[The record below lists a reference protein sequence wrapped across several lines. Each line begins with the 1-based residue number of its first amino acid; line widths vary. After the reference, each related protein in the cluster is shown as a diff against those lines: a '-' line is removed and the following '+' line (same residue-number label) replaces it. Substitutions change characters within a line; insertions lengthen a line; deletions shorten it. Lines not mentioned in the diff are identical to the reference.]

1 MTSGERQSSTEDR
14 VNVLGV
20 GISPINLD
28 SARETIFA
36 ALEKGEKGYVCVT
49 NVHAV
54 SEAQEDPAYKAILND
69 SFLTTPDG
77 MPLVWIGR
85 WQGRGPAIDRVYG
98 PDLMM
103 EVFAES
109 EKTGHTHYF
118 YGGKEGVAPLL
129 KSKMEERFPRA
140 RIVGTYTPPFRP
152 LSSEEKETLLAE
164 VERLNPDMIWVG
176 IGAPKQEKFMAEYL
190 PLLNTRLLFG
200 VGAAFD
206 FHAGLVSQAPRWI
219 QRSGF
224 EWLYRLCRE
233 PRRLARRYLTTNPLF
248 VYRYFLQMTGLRR
261 YERA

>member
-1 MTSGERQSSTEDR
+1 MTSSAGHATTDDR

-28 SARETIFA
+28 SAREIIFG
-36 ALEKGEKGYVCVT
+36 ALERKEKGYVCVT

-54 SEAQEDPAYKAILND
+54 SEAQTDPEYKAILNQ

-118 YGGKEGVAPLL
+118 YGGKDGVAPLL
-129 KSKMEERFPRA
+129 KSKMEERFPKA
-140 RIVGTYTPPFRP
+140 RIVGTYSPPFRP
-152 LSSEEKETLLAE
+152 LSSEERATLLA
-164 VERLNPDMIWVG
+164 
-176 IGAPKQEKFMAEYL
+176 
-190 PLLNTRLLFG
+190 
-200 VGAAFD
+200 
-206 FHAGLVSQAPRWI
+206 
-219 QRSGF
+219 
-224 EWLYRLCRE
+224 
-233 PRRLARRYLTTNPLF
+233 
-248 VYRYFLQMTGLRR
+248 
-261 YERA
+261 